1 MAVCD
6 ITNAS
11 GAVLLSTFKATYAN
25 SLYTPGDY
33 DPSYFWPEN
42 AAKPIYFKT
51 KERFSKLAVECYF
64 KNGKLSDIEALK
76 QALKKCVVTI
86 NNRFIEGQSFD
97 CMLVSTQINQISS
110 RHYSAVFIFDCVL
123 LTAG

>member
-11 GAVLLSTFKATYAN
+11 GVVLLSTFNATYAN

-42 AAKPIYFKT
+42 AVKPIYFKT

-64 KNGKLSDIEALK
+64 KNGKLADIEALK
-76 QALKKCVVTI
+76 QALKKCVVTL
-86 NNRFIEGQSFD
+86 NNRFIQGQSFD
-97 CMLVSTQINQISS
+97 CMLVSTQIGKISS
-110 RHYSAVFIFDCVL
+110 RHYSAVFVFDCVI